1 MNRIRTAL
9 SAVALIAIVIAAV
22 AGQIGAAPR
31 VEAKWDGSPAVAAP
45 QLALSAV
52 TVIARKPTVS
62 EILDIILNDRPES
75 RGDSF
80 AAGSDESHVARVL
93 RDYTSDE
100 KRAGRIAAALVREG
114 RRKNV
119 GLTLLLGVML
129 TENPWLDPRATSF
142 VGARGLMQVMPFH
155 AGKWGCGSGDLF
167 DIESNICHGVA
178 ILADNLK
185 GSKTLPEALLGYNGC
200 VRGTNTPDCWRY
212 PGTVFRH
219 ARNSAMKGGGTI
231 PSGMMPFSYQATAPR
246 RVSRGAQTVRRGN
259 IMLPR
264 ELLVD

>member
-9 SAVALIAIVIAAV
+9 SAVALVAIVIAAV
-22 AGQIGAAPR
+22 AGQMGAAPR

-45 QLALSAV
+45 HLALSAV
-52 TVIARKPTVS
+52 TVIARKPTIS

-75 RGDSF
+75 RGDAGTGSF
-80 AAGSDESHVARVL
+80 AAGSDESYVARVL

-119 GLTLLLGVML
+119 GSTLLLGVML

-142 VGARGLMQVMPFH
+142 MGARGLMQVMPFH

-185 GSKTLPEALLGYNGC
+185 GSRTLPEALLGYNGC

-219 ARNSAMKGGGTI
+219 ARSSAMKANGGGAL
-231 PSGMMPFSYQATAPR
+231 PDGMTPFDYPATR
-246 RVSRGAQTVRRGN
+246 
-259 IMLPR
+259 
-264 ELLVD
+264 